1 MHLEE
6 QQISIVKIMPNAV
19 NQVAISRFAKIF
31 NLKATLMGLDN
42 NYLDYMYSTQYQGRD
57 SSKET
62 NSALKFVPFL
72 ERASWPTLMLESRVS
87 MTITCLRADVHWG
100 LTSFLASRAV
110 NLNIVLIF
118 SMTKYN

>member
-42 NYLDYMYSTQYQGRD
+42 NYLDDMYSTQYQGRD

-62 NSALKFVPFL
+62 NSALKCVPFL
-72 ERASWPTLMLESRVS
+72 ERASWPTLMLESGVS